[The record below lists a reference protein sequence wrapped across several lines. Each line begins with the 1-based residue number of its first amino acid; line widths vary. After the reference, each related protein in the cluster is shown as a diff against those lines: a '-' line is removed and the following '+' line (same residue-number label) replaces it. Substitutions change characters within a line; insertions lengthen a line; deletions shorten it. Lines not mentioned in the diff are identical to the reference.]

1 MLCSGMGRLSGCR
14 NPAFRLFRSYQ
25 ATMVLLSFTLSH
37 ALPLSCSLSLMPS
50 LSHALSLSLSTPS
63 SHSLIRKKETAKSP
77 SLRPCEPL
85 THAVSGEPLWH
96 CIKALQYVHELHGLV
111 LRLEHALLVP
121 VLQNTTAHRLF
132 CLGLCCR
139 QMTSIT
145 YFMNILNLN
154 IT

>member
-1 MLCSGMGRLSGCR
+1 MFGYGAAIRLQKPCIQTVQVLSSHHGLALFYSLSCPPSLMLS
-14 NPAFRLFRSYQ
+14 
-25 ATMVLLSFTLSH
+25 LSH
-37 ALPLSCSLSLMPS
+37 ALSLSCP
-50 LSHALSLSLSTPS
+50 LSLSLSTPS